1 MTALTALTAAPSSAR
16 SRHPTPRL
24 VLRPETGRL
33 SRKNREQAHVRRSEY
48 ASQVRSEM
56 LLRERMPPQ
65 AEPAETPEPTTSPS
79 RERGGGRPCLV
90 LSFRGDHL
98 TSAEYEHTSQLWDW
112 TKGTRVRS
120 MPELSSTTTVIGVAT
135 SPDGTRLASGS
146 ADGLV
151 SVRHAQRIDR
161 CRHSPRPVCHTSGPA
176 DGWRC
181 DARRRPQVHIYDAS
195 SRTYDAR
202 SKSLLR
208 VLRAPAPTA
217 GGSRG
222 GGSGGRARS
231 PTRRGD
237 IFEARAA
244 PQSSRASEERRAA
257 VSSVPLVLCV
267 AFSPDG
273 SHLAGGGDRGE
284 VWIWEL
290 ASGEVV
296 GTFRGHKGHVLS
308 VAYSADGALLASG
321 GQDQT
326 VRIWSADAPQPAVL
340 GGLSGPVLSV
350 RFNGDGRR
358 LYTGTFA
365 GDVVV
370 RR

>member
-79 RERGGGRPCLV
+79 RERGGGRPYLV

-146 ADGLV
+146 ADGL
-151 SVRHAQRIDR
+151 
-161 CRHSPRPVCHTSGPA
+161 
-176 DGWRC
+176 
-181 DARRRPQVHIYDAS
+181 VHIYDAS